1 MFGKLIDILINYFSG
16 YPAPLAIVILS
27 MLPITE
33 SRATVPLAMTY
44 YHLSPVAAIIY
55 SVIGG
60 AITTII
66 LINIL
71 DWLTVFLMKHFKFF
85 DRFFAWLFK
94 RTRSRFVTKY
104 EKYGLLALVLFVAA
118 PIPGSGVWAGS
129 LAAYLFNI
137 DKKKSFIF
145 IVIGAIIAS
154 SLVALVMVGSLATI
168 GAVN

>member
-1 MFGKLIDILINYFSG
+1 
-16 YPAPLAIVILS
+16 
-27 MLPITE
+27 
-33 SRATVPLAMTY
+33 
-44 YHLSPVAAIIY
+44 
-55 SVIGG
+55 
-60 AITTII
+60 
-66 LINIL
+66 
-71 DWLTVFLMKHFKFF
+71 MKHFKFF